1 MELVTVSLDKIRPYD
16 RNPRKN
22 DEAVAAVMESIK
34 QCTYVAPIIVDENN
48 VILAGHTRYKAL
60 KKLGKTEAE
69 VIVKSGLSDEQKRK
83 YRLLDNKTN
92 ELADWDFD
100 LLAEELKGLDF
111 GDLEL
116 DWGADLGEAEQE
128 DRCGEIYT
136 EKTNIPQYEPTGESI
151 PIEQCCDKSKCE
163 ILISEIKKSGVTDK
177 EKSFL
182 IAAATRH
189 YAFNYKNCAEYYA
202 SASKEMQELMEK
214 SALVIIDFED
224 AIKNGYAKLKL
235 KVKECMSET

>member
-1 MELVTVSLDKIRPYD
+1 MELVTLPLNKIKPYE

-92 ELADWDFD
+92 ELAEWDFD
-100 LLAEELKGLDF
+100 MLAEELEDLDF
-111 GDLEL
+111 EGFDFGFSVLENDSVEL
-116 DWGADLGEAEQE
+116 AEYN
-128 DRCGEIYT
+128 R
-136 EKTNIPQYEPTGESI
+136 
-151 PIEQCCDKSKCE
+151 
-163 ILISEIKKSGVTDK
+163 SEI
-177 EKSFL
+177 
-182 IAAATRH
+182 ATS
-189 YAFNYKNCAEYYA
+189 KTVNCP
-202 SASKEMQELMEK
+202 KCG
-214 SALVIIDFED
+214 FEFS
-224 AIKNGYAKLKL
+224 I
-235 KVKECMSET
+235 

>member
-1 MELVTVSLDKIRPYD
+1 MELVTIPLDKIRPYE

-92 ELADWDFD
+92 ELAEWDFEM
-100 LLAEELKGLDF
+100 LADELEGLDF
-111 GDLEL
+111 GNIAI
-116 DWGADLGEAEQE
+116 DWGIGKHSANEEPF
-128 DRCGEIYT
+128 YT
-136 EKTNIPQYEPTGESI
+136 QKMQIPQYTPSDN
-151 PIEQCCDKSKCE
+151 PPDIEDCYDKTKYEE
-163 ILISEIKKSGVTDK
+163 IL
-177 EKSFL
+177 EKINASNVGEQEKQML
-182 IAAATRH
+182 IFAAARH
-189 YAFNYKNCAEYYA
+189 LRFDYKKIADYYA
-202 SASKEMQELMEK
+202 SASNEMQELMED
-214 SALVIIDFED
+214 SALVIIDIND
-224 AIKNGYAKLKL
+224 AIAKGFAVLQAKLL
-235 KVKECMSET
+235 DMAREDFDG